1 MAIDPRFVIED
12 RLQHLDAKLDR
23 VIELLSRVADDLDH
37 AATLRDDA
45 SSVAELRADLHR
57 GFADLRN
64 AVRHFGVRLGESDR
78 YRGR

>member
-1 MAIDPRFVIED
+1 MAIDSRYDLGD

-37 AATLRDDA
+37 ATSLRDDA
-45 SSVAELRADLHR
+45 ASVAELRADLHR

-64 AVRHFGVRLGESDR
+64 AVRHFGMRVESDR